1 MSTSVTLT
9 KRENQIAELIA
20 WGASKKE
27 VPDLLPLRPGRG
39 PISVQTVENTV
50 RNIYEKLNLR
60 SKNELSAWWFCT
72 HFHISMDLSPLR
84 RGIIAT
90 LLLALLVSIE
100 ITTSVDFV
108 RIKLVTT
115 SRLWKVNRSSGRKN
129 DTYNLT
135 SAL

>member
-9 KRENQIAELIA
+9 KRESQIAELIA

-27 VPDLLPLRPGRG
+27 VPDLLPMRPGRG

-50 RNIYEKLNLR
+50 RNIYEKLGLR
-60 SKNELSAWWFCT
+60 SKNELSAWYFCT
-72 HFHISMDLSPLR
+72 RFHISFDLSPIR
-84 RGIIAT
+84 RRILTAILLII
-90 LLLALLVSIE
+90 LVSSEVLIE
-100 ITTSVDFV
+100 SSFIRPVRSVRTSM
-108 RIKLVTT
+108 RVTRP
-115 SRLWKVNRSSGRKN
+115 SKRKE

>member
-50 RNIYEKLNLR
+50 RNIYEKLGLR
-60 SKNELSAWWFCT
+60 SKNELSAWYFCT
-72 HFHISMDLSPLR
+72 RFHISFDLSPIR
-84 RGIIAT
+84 RRILTAILLII
-90 LLLALLVSIE
+90 LVSSEVLIE
-100 ITTSVDFV
+100 SSFIRPVRSVRTSM
-108 RIKLVTT
+108 RVTRP
-115 SRLWKVNRSSGRKN
+115 SKRKE